1 MATKVKGGSQA
12 NPVARTRG
20 RPRSDSA
27 RRAILR
33 AAREL
38 IDENGPTALTV
49 EGIAARARVGKPTIY
64 RWWPDRHSVAMAALM
79 ESESAAPSSGSNSR
93 SPMGALQKQIRKVV
107 ALFATSMGR
116 NVTTMI
122 ASADH
127 DSELSKAFRNHF
139 VLARREEG
147 RNLLLQAIDRGEIR
161 PNANVEIVLDM
172 IYGALFFRL
181 LMGHAALDDMLVKQL
196 LEEALRGLRCEA

>member
-1 MATKVKGGSQA
+1 MAAKVKGKAPS
-12 NPVARTRG
+12 NPATRSRG

-38 IDENGPTALTV
+38 IDEDGPTALTV
-49 EGIAARARVGKPTIY
+49 EGIAARAGVGKPTIY

-79 ESESAAPSSGSNSR
+79 ESESAVPSAGSSSR
-93 SPMGALQKQIRKVV
+93 SPMGALQKQLRKVV
-107 ALFATSMGR
+107 SLFATSMGR

-147 RNLLLQAIDRGEIR
+147 RSLLLQAIDRG
-161 PNANVEIVLDM
+161 
-172 IYGALFFRL
+172 
-181 LMGHAALDDMLVKQL
+181 
-196 LEEALRGLRCEA
+196 